1 MSEQQGVPQTVD
13 EFLQSLRQ
21 EVQGLRRDFEVQH
34 QAQVEVQR
42 RQDAQ
47 LSALEAQL
55 QHVQALQQQ
64 LLQQQLLQQQLLQQ
78 QAPST
83 PPTVRKPQQ
92 RPQGPQGGKKAKKAN
107 NNTKSY
113 RSQKRKSH
121 RKKSYKRGRR
131 INYLIK

>member
-21 EVQGLRRDFEVQH
+21 ELQGLRRDFEVQH
-34 QAQVEVQR
+34 QAQVEVQQ

-47 LSALEAQL
+47 LSDLEAQL
-55 QHVQALQQQ
+55 QRVRALQQQ
-64 LLQQQLLQQQLLQQ
+64 LLQQQLLQQQMQG

-83 PPTVRKPQQ
+83 PPTVRKQ
-92 RPQGPQGGKKAKKAN
+92 RPQGPQGGKKTNKAN

-113 RSQKRKSH
+113 RRQKRKSH
-121 RKKSYKRGRR
+121 RKKSYKRDTVL
-131 INYLIK
+131 IN

>member
-42 RQDAQ
+42 MQDAQ
-47 LSALEAQL
+47 LSAVEAQL
-55 QHVQALQQQ
+55 EQVRALQQQ
-64 LLQQQLLQQQLLQQ
+64 LLQQQLLQQQQQ
-78 QAPST
+78 GQAPST

-92 RPQGPQGGKKAKKAN
+92 RPPQGGKKANKAN

-113 RSQKRKSH
+113 RRQKSH
-121 RKKSYKRGRR
+121 RKKSYKRVPVL
-131 INYLIK
+131 INY